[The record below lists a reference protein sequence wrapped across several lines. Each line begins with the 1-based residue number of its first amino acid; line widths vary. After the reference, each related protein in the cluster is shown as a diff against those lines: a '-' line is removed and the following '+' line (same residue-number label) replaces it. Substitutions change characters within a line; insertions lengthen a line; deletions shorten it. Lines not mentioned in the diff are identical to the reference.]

1 MNSTVTNSK
10 TAVSSR
16 KLFWVIIFNLGI
28 TVAEIIGGLVTG
40 YLALLADAVHNFSD
54 VLSLVLA
61 WYGARQYDRP
71 ATKRTTFGYK
81 RVEVLTALISAI
93 SLIVIAIFLFNEA
106 WKRYLNPQEIVN
118 PPVFISVAVIGLL
131 GNLGSIWVLAGERGK
146 SLNMK
151 GAFLHMFYDAVSS
164 TAVIVGALFIV
175 YTGVVEIDVLLTCII
190 GLMIF
195 WSSYLVI
202 RDAVWI
208 FLEAVPRG
216 MDFDEVLRGIEE
228 NPQVRGVHDLHIWS
242 LSSTEAALSCHI
254 LLDAGDYSRG
264 PDVIIEINRMLRDR
278 FTITHPTI
286 QIEKSEQYASE
297 PPDAASIHR
306 WE

>member
-1 MNSTVTNSK
+1 MNPAGLNTSA
-10 TAVSSR
+10 AVSSR

-28 TVAEIIGGLVTG
+28 TIAEVIGGLITG

-61 WYGARQYDRP
+61 WYGAKQYDRP
-71 ATKRTTFGYK
+71 ATKRTTFGHK
-81 RVEVLTALISAI
+81 RMEVLTALISAI
-93 SLIVIAIFLFNEA
+93 SLIVIALFLFKEA
-106 WKRYLNPQEIVN
+106 WERYLNPQDIIN
-118 PPVFISVAVIGLL
+118 PAVFISVAVIGLL

-151 GAFLHMFYDAVSS
+151 GAFLHMFYDALSS
-164 TAVIVGALFIV
+164 AAVIAGGFIIV
-175 YTGVVEIDVLLTCII
+175 FFGWMEIDVVLTCII
-190 GLMIF
+190 GIMIF

-216 MDFDEVLRGIEE
+216 MDFDEVLKGIEQI
-228 NPQVRGVHDLHIWS
+228 PRVRGVHDLHIWS
-242 LSSTEAALSCHI
+242 LSSTEVALSCHI
-254 LLDAGDYSRG
+254 LLDAGDYSCG
-264 PDVIIEINRMLRDR
+264 PDVIIDINNMLKNR
-278 FTITHPTI
+278 FSITHPTI
-286 QIEKSEQYASE
+286 QLEKSEQYASI
-297 PPDAASIHR
+297 PKDAASVHR

>member
-1 MNSTVTNSK
+1 MNPAGLNSTA
-10 TAVSSR
+10 AVSSR
-16 KLFWVIIFNLGI
+16 KIFWVIVFNLGI
-28 TVAEIIGGLVTG
+28 TIAEVIGGLITG

-61 WYGARQYDRP
+61 WYGAKQYDRP

-93 SLIVIAIFLFNEA
+93 SLIVIALFLFYEA
-106 WKRYLNPQEIVN
+106 WTRYLNPQEIVD
-118 PPVFISVAVIGLL
+118 PPVFLTVAVIGLL

-151 GAFLHMFYDAVSS
+151 GAFLHMFYDALSS
-164 TAVIVGALFIV
+164 TAVIAGAIIIIV
-175 YTGVVEIDVLLTCII
+175 TGWIEIDVLLTCII
-190 GLMIF
+190 GIMIF
-195 WSSYLVI
+195 WSSFLVI

-216 MDFDEVLRGIEE
+216 MDFDEVLKGIEQI
-228 NPQVRGVHDLHIWS
+228 PRVRGVHDLHIWS
-242 LSSTEAALSCHI
+242 LSSTEVALSCHI
-254 LLDAGDYSRG
+254 LLDAADYSGG
-264 PDVIIEINRMLRDR
+264 PDVIIEINRMLNNR
-278 FTITHPTI
+278 FSITHPTI
-286 QIEKSEQYASE
+286 QLEKSEQYASE
-297 PPDAASIHR
+297 PDDTARVHR